1 MKYYLCTF
9 ADNWAGEI
17 DLTGF
22 VIINEMEKDILM
34 ATLRKEYKHGATIEF
49 GSNEEEKIYDSL
61 SEIIDTLDFK
71 EITAV
76 EYNAIKKAF
85 GTTSFGEIGPL
96 SVCDFDEDFDEDFE
110 DEEDEFDEEDDWEEE
125 YNSHAMKIT
134 AFIEKEYGIE
144 PEINT
149 KESAFEEYKWKP
161 TPNTE
166 LHITIGEY
174 SENDDEE
181 VEVSLIYKSKTVS
194 YEFFKVE
201 DIWSNPEFYLK
212 PVMRSLIEKAKK
224 Y

>member
-9 ADNWAGEI
+9 ADNWADEM

-22 VIINEMEKDILM
+22 VILNDVEKDIIV
-34 ATLRKEYKHGATIEF
+34 ATIRKEYKHGGTIDI
-49 GSNEEEKIYDSL
+49 GSNEEVKVYDSL
-61 SEIIDTLDFK
+61 SEIMDTLDFK

-85 GTTSFGEIGPL
+85 GATSFGEIGPL
-96 SVCDFDEDFDEDFE
+96 SVCDFDEDFDDEDFE
-110 DEEDEFDEEDDWEEE
+110 EDDEDDGEEE

-134 AFIEKEYGIE
+134 KFIEKEYGIE

-174 SENDDEE
+174 SEDDEE
-181 VEVSLIYKSKTVS
+181 EVEISLIFKSKTVK
-194 YEFFKVE
+194 YEFFKVD
-201 DIWSNPEFYLK
+201 DIWSNPESYLR
-212 PVMRSLIEKAKK
+212 PVMKNLIEQAKK

>member
-9 ADNWAGEI
+9 ADSWADEI

-22 VIINEMEKDILM
+22 VILNDVEKDIVV
-34 ATLRKEYKHGATIEF
+34 ATIRKEYKHGGTICF
-49 GSNEEEKIYDSL
+49 GTNEDNEYGSL
-61 SEIIDTLDFK
+61 YEIMDTLDFK
-71 EITAV
+71 EITPV

-96 SVCDFDEDFDEDFE
+96 SVCDFNEDCDDEDFE
-110 DEEDEFDEEDDWEEE
+110 EDDEDDGEEE

-134 AFIEKEYGIE
+134 KFIEKEYGIE
-144 PEINT
+144 PDSFSPN
-149 KESAFEEYKWKP
+149 SYFSSYKWKP

-166 LHITIGEY
+166 INIIIAEY
-174 SENDDEE
+174 SEDDEE
-181 VEVSLIYKSKTVS
+181 EIEISLNFKSKTVK

-201 DIWSNPEFYLK
+201 DIWSNPESYLR
-212 PVMRSLIEKAKK
+212 PVMKNLIEQAKK

>member
-9 ADNWAGEI
+9 ADNWADEM

-22 VIINEMEKDILM
+22 VILTEIEKDIAM
-34 ATLRKEYKHGATIEF
+34 AAMRKEYKHGGTVNF
-49 GSNEEEKIYDSL
+49 GTNQENEYSSL
-61 SEIIDTLDFK
+61 SEIMDTLDFK

-85 GTTSFGEIGPL
+85 GAISFGEIGPL
-96 SVCDFDEDFDEDFE
+96 SFFDSDEDCDDYDDRDSDE
-110 DEEDEFDEEDDWEEE
+110 DEEDGEEE

-134 AFIEKEYGIE
+134 KFIEKEYGIE
-144 PEINT
+144 PESYSPI
-149 KESAFEEYKWKP
+149 SCFSSYHWKP
-161 TPNTE
+161 TPNTI
-166 LHITIGEY
+166 LIITIGAY
-174 SENDDEE
+174 SEDDEE
-181 VEVSLIYKSKTVS
+181 EVEINLIYKSKTVS

-201 DIWSNPEFYLK
+201 DIWSNPEGYLV